1 MPITAT
7 VTAKFGPDRQATAAV
22 LTNINGMLVQPDRK
36 VVQFYANNDEPGNI
50 PVREF
55 DLTGVATFTVVISG
69 NNWTVTVS

>member
-36 VVQFYANNDEPGNI
+36 VIQFYANTDEPGV

-55 DLTGVATFTVVISG
+55 DLTGVATFTVVITG
-69 NNWTVTVS
+69 NNWVVTIS

>member
-7 VTAKFGPDRQATAAV
+7 VTAKYGPDRQATATA

-36 VVQFYANNDEPGNI
+36 VIQFYANTDEPGV

-55 DLTGVATFTVVISG
+55 DLTGVATFTVVITG
-69 NNWTVTVS
+69 NNWAVTVS